1 MAVFVYDNT
10 KIDEF
15 VGVDQG
21 SVLIASSENI
31 DYGDINQAHTIER
44 DANYFNVDDWGEIR
58 WTADIVPFGPIAK
71 ITSLDTYYQV
81 IFPSDSTVLF
91 DVSAA
96 ALTSPVRIWIG
107 TGTIHEIGSGL
118 ERLVIPDLGAA
129 GPVIFNTSGVAEQS
143 FGKGRYTGNGVGLQ
157 ISQTAA
163 TELDQIYPWDGT
175 GTFNVSGGTTTPDH
189 ESYLPVIKN
198 AAKIKGGT
206 RRNYQVERAIF
217 DYSRDPIETWTE
229 DDYGSVT
236 TRQGSTFGSTS
247 LTFDDTIDDPLAK
260 ETSFSDTSVITGDN
274 YGSISD
280 TPTSFRDDGIIPR
293 KFGGQISLHEYQ
305 ATGVGAVESRPFFF
319 NGSGSIFKLAQA
331 TDIQLT
337 PSYIGSG
344 ILGTFSGEN
353 WFSQAPQSTVFGVGD
368 TVTVSGSA
376 KEEFIAQTPESTVLY
391 DVSGNANTSRS
402 RVTPTSKNPFRITG
416 SVSDISLTLG
426 SGDKSGTVL
435 YNISGGYTDIKAV
448 KADGNIN
455 LFDIT
460 GGMTQGRPVFT
471 PSWFSPLGD
480 QVTEELDWGLI
491 TATPTQTAEDWNVIL
506 TNDET
511 IPKEAENWGY
521 LLPDFNW
528 AQLGGQHYPNL
539 DSLSTGESSWTR
551 QTVSLTGIATFLLSE
566 KLDVAAALYYTSSG
580 KSGIATHNAGL
591 FFSGELWLSQ
601 APQHTVFGEGDYIT
615 LDGTGAEAWSPWIPE
630 GSGSLFTLGGSAE
643 ATTKAYLKGDYQ
655 YIGGTAGQVFSP
667 APVCSGDITLKTG
680 REEGQ
685 TYLRIIDL
693 PDDRFGGTFNMVGEG
708 LGQAFYA
715 YNTSSLFIGQTN
727 ENYGKITND
736 PAYGWDL
743 NQLGQA
749 SGTETFD
756 DETNRYSQDLL
767 FSNGGLTYD
776 QGSGGVTVLPSFDK
790 TASYSIDASTT
801 VVSQNWGLLGDQ
813 QVEPRADAQYTQE
826 TPHFTGF
833 KHQSEGTRNGLED
846 FGWVNETAPTANR
859 YPFQTPIKIV
869 DASPLAKTQWIP
881 KYHGKGPLIVTGLST
896 AIERVAV
903 ASSNT
908 TLFDF
913 VGTTS
918 PEKFIAQTPDN
929 TVLYDTS
936 GTLEES
942 VAKDWVGLG
951 TVSLTKHNGVG
962 FTTYRRII
970 FPPSSGIATFS
981 GASGIKWSGEPP
993 IGTYLHI
1000 IGGAYSGLKLSY
1012 ASQAQKVTTR
1022 LYGATQHPQIDYT
1035 PHYGIDRNIGIE
1047 TGFTLSPGGGTDRQT
1062 GITTSKFIPKY
1073 PGGQTPADG
1082 KGGNTHEVLTF
1093 SGRSI
1098 SRTNAPISTHG
1109 VIYILGIG
1117 TEGNGVI
1124 DPQTG
1129 VGDLYG
1135 VEFGAKERFIPATE
1149 YGFGSIMFDFTG
1161 TAPSRT
1167 ISVFGYYGDDRDPG
1181 AGTSGQISIRNEG
1194 TIGSTEKLIIQ
1205 EVGISTYNFSGAYS
1219 DLKATF
1225 TEVGS
1230 GSLYSIGGS
1239 SENVAAAEL
1248 VAGTSIFNG
1257 TAQESFIAQTPE
1269 NTATITLSGTANAFR
1284 QRIWVGTGNITIS
1297 NTIEA
1302 VTGIRVSL
1310 AGDGTLFG
1318 FGSAAE
1324 AIPYQGFASSVLV
1337 DFVGEAETREIANYG
1352 YYGDDKDPGTSGI
1365 LTFSGALS
1373 HPLID
1378 YTPAPKG
1385 SGLFQV
1391 GGSLDLKVFTK
1402 EIGIGTATF
1411 SGASTVRFISQAG
1424 EGTILYDLK
1433 GASAITK
1440 LHWVYQDF
1448 VTSGIVTVS
1457 TNADTALNQNF
1468 GYYGDDKDPGTSGK
1482 LTISGKPL
1490 IHPDV
1495 RFIPHVGIG
1504 VAVLYDIGGSSTE
1517 RRAWAPV
1524 YGTGS
1529 FKKFASLD
1537 EAYAR
1542 TSYQASGQINV
1553 LGIAPTEILVFEE
1566 GRTYVVI
1573 I

>member
-1 MAVFVYDNT
+1 MTVFVYDNT

-21 SVLIASSENI
+21 SILVSSSENI
-31 DYGDINQAHTIER
+31 DYGDINQTAVIER
-44 DANYFNVDDWGEIR
+44 DANYFNVDYWGEIR
-58 WTADIVPFGPIAK
+58 WLGDIVPFGPINLVDGRDEFGR
-71 ITSLDTYYQV
+71 SRSQV
-81 IFPSDSTVLF
+81 IFPADNTVLY
-91 DVSAA
+91 DVGAA
-96 ALTSPVRIWIG
+96 ALTNPVRPWIG
-107 TGTIHEIGSGL
+107 SGTIFEIGHGL

-129 GPVIFNTSGVAEQS
+129 GPVIFNTTGVVDESYSRANY
-143 FGKGRYTGNGVGLQ
+143 KGNGIGLQ

-163 TELDQIYPWDGT
+163 TELDQVYPWDGT

-198 AAKIKGGT
+198 AAKIKGGN
-206 RRNYQVERAIF
+206 RRNYQVDRVIY
-217 DYSRDPIETWTE
+217 DYTRDPKETWTQ
-229 DDYGSVT
+229 DNYGSVT

-247 LTFDDTIDDPLAK
+247 LSFDDTIEDPLGK

-274 YGSISD
+274 YGLISN
-280 TPTSFRDDGIIPR
+280 TPTSFRDDGVIER

-305 ATGVGAVESRPFFF
+305 AYGVGAVESRPFHYS
-319 NGSGSIFKLAQA
+319 GSGSIFKLAEA
-331 TDIQLT
+331 TDVAQT
-337 PSYIGSG
+337 PVVTGSG
-344 ILGTFSGEN
+344 TINVSGTN

-376 KEEFIAQTPESTVLY
+376 DESFVPQTPEGTVLY
-391 DVSGNANTSRS
+391 SVTGNADTARS
-402 RVTPTSKNPFRITG
+402 RITTGSRNPFRITG
-416 SVSDISLTLG
+416 SVSDISIVTG
-426 SGDKSGTVL
+426 SGDKSNTVL
-435 YNISGGYTDIKAV
+435 YNISGGYTDLKAV

-480 QVTEELDWGLI
+480 QVTEERDWGLI
-491 TATPTQTAEDWNVIL
+491 SATPTQPAEDWEVIR

-511 IPKEAENWGY
+511 IPKSAENWGY

-539 DSLSTGESSWTR
+539 DSLSTGESSWIR
-551 QTVSLTGIATFLLSE
+551 QTSAITETATFLLSE
-566 KLDVAAALYYTSSG
+566 ELDVAAALYYTSSG

-601 APQHTVFGEGDYIT
+601 APQHTVFGEEGQFTFSSTGNESIT
-615 LDGTGAEAWSPWIPE
+615 PWIPE

-643 ATTKAYLKGDYQ
+643 ATTKAYLQGDYQ

-667 APVCSGDITLKTG
+667 AVPGTGSITLSQG
-680 REEGQ
+680 REPGQ
-685 TYLRIIDL
+685 TYSRIIDTPEL
-693 PDDRFGGTFNMVGEG
+693 AFGGTFNMVGEG
-708 LGQAFYA
+708 KGQAFYA
-715 YNTSSLFIGQTN
+715 YNTSSLFVGQTN
-727 ENYGKITND
+727 EDYGNITND
-736 PAYGWDL
+736 PAFGWDL

-756 DETNRYSQDLL
+756 DETNKYDQDVL
-767 FSNGGLTYD
+767 FSSGGLTYD

-790 TASYSIDASTT
+790 TNSYSSDLSTT
-801 VVSQNWGLLGDQ
+801 VVSQSWGLLGEQ
-813 QVEPRADAQYTQE
+813 QLEPRADAQYTQE

-859 YPFQTPIKIV
+859 YPFETPIRIV
-869 DASPLAKTQWIP
+869 DADPLAKTQWIP
-881 KYHGKGPLIVTGLST
+881 KYHGKGTLVVTGLST
-896 AIERVAV
+896 APVRVAV

-913 VGTTS
+913 QGTTA
-918 PEKFIAQTPDN
+918 PEKFIAQTPEN

-936 GTLEES
+936 GLLVERTT
-942 VAKDWVGLG
+942 KDWVGVG
-951 TVSLTKHNGVG
+951 TITLQKHQGVG

-970 FPPSSGIATFS
+970 FPPSSGITTIS
-981 GASGIKWSGEPP
+981 GASVEKWSGDPP
-993 IGTYLHI
+993 EGTYLHI
-1000 IGGAYSGLKLSY
+1000 VGGAYSDLKAAY
-1012 ASQAQKVTTR
+1012 ATQAQKVTTR
-1022 LYGATQHPQIDYT
+1022 LYGELNHPQIDFT
-1035 PHYGIDRNIGIE
+1035 PHYGIERNIGIE
-1047 TGFTLSPGGGTDRQT
+1047 TGITLSPGGGTDRTT
-1062 GITTSKFIPKY
+1062 GITTAVFVPRY
-1073 PGGQTPADG
+1073 PGGQSLLDG
-1082 KGGNTHEVLTF
+1082 NNGKTSEVITID
-1093 SGRSI
+1093 GRSI

-1117 TEGNGVI
+1117 TAGNGVGGP
-1124 DPQTG
+1124 DEK
-1129 VGDLYG
+1129 GDLDG

-1161 TAPSRT
+1161 TAPSRV
-1167 ISVFGYYGDDRDPG
+1167 IQVFGYYGDDRDPG
-1181 AGTSGQISIRNEG
+1181 AGTTGQISIRNEG
-1194 TIGSTEKLIIQ
+1194 SVGSSEKLTVQ

-1219 DLKATF
+1219 DLKSTF

-1239 SENVAAAEL
+1239 SENIAAAEL

-1269 NTATITLSGTANAFR
+1269 NTATLTLSGTGDAFR
-1284 QRIWVGTGNITIS
+1284 QRIWVGTGNISLS
-1297 NTIEA
+1297 NNIKV
-1302 VTGIRVSL
+1302 VTGIRISL
-1310 AGDGTLFG
+1310 AGNGSLFG
-1318 FGSAAE
+1318 FGAAAE
-1324 AIPYQGFASSVLV
+1324 SIPYQGFASSVLV
-1337 DFVGEAETREIANYG
+1337 DFVGEAETREIAVYQ
-1352 YYGDDKDPGTSGI
+1352 DFVPSGV

-1378 YTPAPKG
+1378 FTPAPKG
-1385 SGLFQV
+1385 SGLFTV
-1391 GGSLDLKVFTK
+1391 GGTLDLKVFTR
-1402 EIGIGTATF
+1402 EIGSGSATITGG
-1411 SGASTVRFISQAG
+1411 SDVKFISQAG

-1448 VTSGIVTVS
+1448 VTSGIATVS
-1457 TNADTALNQNF
+1457 GLGGTKEIQNY
-1468 GYYGDDKDPGTSGK
+1468 GYYGDDRDPGTSGII
-1482 LTISGKPL
+1482 TISGTPL
-1490 IHPDV
+1490 VHPDV
-1495 RFIPHVGIG
+1495 RYIPHVGIG

-1542 TSYQASGQINV
+1542 TSYIASGQVNIN
-1553 LGIAPTEILVFEE
+1553 GIAPTEILVFEE

>member
-1 MAVFVYDNT
+1 MTVFVYDNT

-15 VGVDQG
+15 VGIDQG
-21 SVLIASSENI
+21 SILTSSSENI
-31 DYGDINQAHTIER
+31 DYGDINQTAVIER
-44 DANYFNVDDWGEIR
+44 DANYFNVDYWGEIR
-58 WTADIVPFGPIAK
+58 WLGDIVPFGPINVVDGRDEFGR
-71 ITSLDTYYQV
+71 SRSQV
-81 IFPSDSTVLF
+81 IFPADNTVLF
-91 DVSAA
+91 DVGAA
-96 ALTSPVRIWIG
+96 ALTNPVRPWIG
-107 TGTIHEIGSGL
+107 SGTIFEIGHGL

-129 GPVIFNTSGVAEQS
+129 GPVIFNTTGVVDESYSKANY
-143 FGKGRYTGNGVGLQ
+143 KGNGVGLQ

-163 TELDQIYPWDGT
+163 TELDQVYPWDGT

-198 AAKIKGGT
+198 AAKIKGGN
-206 RRNYQVERAIF
+206 RRNYQIDRVIF
-217 DYSRDPIETWTE
+217 DYSRDPRETWTQ
-229 DDYGSVT
+229 DNYGSVT

-247 LTFDDTIDDPLAK
+247 LSFDDTIEDALAK
-260 ETSFSDTSVITGDN
+260 EVSFSDTSVITGDN
-274 YGSISD
+274 YGLITD
-280 TPTSFRDDGIIPR
+280 TPTSFRDDGVIER

-305 ATGVGAVESRPFFF
+305 AYGVGAVESRPFFF
-319 NGSGSIFKLAQA
+319 NGSGSIFKLAEA
-331 TDIQLT
+331 TDVAQT
-337 PSYIGSG
+337 PVVTGSG
-344 ILGTFSGEN
+344 TINVSGTN

-376 KEEFIAQTPESTVLY
+376 DERFVPQTPEGTVLY
-391 DVSGNANTSRS
+391 SVTGNADTARS
-402 RVTPTSKNPFRITG
+402 RITTGSRNPFRITG
-416 SVSDISLTLG
+416 SVSDISIVTG
-426 SGDKSGTVL
+426 SGDKSNTVL
-435 YNISGGYTDIKAV
+435 YSISGGYTDLKAV

-460 GGMTQGRPVFT
+460 GGMTQGKPVFT

-480 QVTEELDWGLI
+480 QVTEELDWGQI
-491 TATPTQTAEDWNVIL
+491 VATPTQPAEDWEVIR

-511 IPKEAENWGY
+511 IPKSAENWGY

-539 DSLSTGESSWTR
+539 DSLSTGESSWIR
-551 QTVSLTGIATFLLSE
+551 QTSAITETATFLLSE
-566 KLDVAAALYYTSSG
+566 DPDVAAALAWESSG
-580 KSGIATHNAGL
+580 KSGIATHNAGI
-591 FFSGELWLSQ
+591 FISGELWLSQ
-601 APQHTVFGEGDYIT
+601 APQHTVFGEEGQFTISSTGNESIT
-615 LDGTGAEAWSPWIPE
+615 PWIPE

-643 ATTKAYLKGDYQ
+643 ATTKAYLQGDYQ

-667 APVCSGDITLKTG
+667 AVPGTGSITLSQG
-680 REEGQ
+680 REPGQ
-685 TYLRIIDL
+685 TYSRIIDTPEL
-693 PDDRFGGTFNMVGEG
+693 AFGGTFNMVGQA
-708 LGQAFYA
+708 LSQAFFA
-715 YNTSSLFIGQTN
+715 YNTSSLFVGQTN
-727 ENYGKITND
+727 EDYGNITND
-736 PAYGWDL
+736 PAFGWDL

-756 DETNRYSQDLL
+756 DETNKYDQDVL
-767 FSNGGLTYD
+767 FSSGGLTYD

-790 TASYSIDASTT
+790 TNSYSSDLSTT
-801 VVSQNWGLLGDQ
+801 VVSQSWGILGEQ
-813 QVEPRADAQYTQE
+813 QLEPRADAQYTQE

-859 YPFQTPIKIV
+859 YPFETPIKIV
-869 DASPLAKTQWIP
+869 DASPPAKTQWIP
-881 KYHGKGPLIVTGLST
+881 KYHGSGTLIVTGLST
-896 AIERVAV
+896 APVRVAV

-913 VGTTS
+913 QGTTA
-918 PEKFIAQTPDN
+918 PEKFIAQTPEN

-936 GTLEES
+936 GLLVERTT
-942 VAKDWVGLG
+942 KDWVGLG
-951 TVSLTKHNGVG
+951 TITLQKHQGVG

-970 FPPSSGIATFS
+970 FPPSSGITTIS
-981 GASGIKWSGEPP
+981 GASVEKWSGDPP
-993 IGTYLHI
+993 EGTYLHI
-1000 IGGAYSGLKLSY
+1000 FDNGPIYEKVTLA
-1012 ASQAQKVTTR
+1012 AQAQKVTTR
-1022 LYGATQHPQIDYT
+1022 LYGTLEHPDIDFT
-1035 PHYGIDRNIGIE
+1035 PHYGIERNIGIE
-1047 TGFTLSPGGGTDRQT
+1047 TGITLSPGGGTDRTT
-1062 GITTSKFIPKY
+1062 GITTSSFIPNY
-1073 PGGQTPADG
+1073 PGGQSALDG
-1082 KGGNTHEVLTF
+1082 QGGKTHEVIKID
-1093 SGRSI
+1093 GRSI

-1117 TEGNGVI
+1117 TAGNGVGGP
-1124 DPQTG
+1124 DEK
-1129 VGDLYG
+1129 GDLEG

-1149 YGFGSIMFDFTG
+1149 YGYGSIMFDFTG
-1161 TAPSRT
+1161 TAPSRV
-1167 ISVFGYYGDDRDPG
+1167 IQVFGYYGDDRDPG
-1181 AGTSGQISIRNEG
+1181 AGTTGQISIRNEG
-1194 TIGSTEKLIIQ
+1194 SVGSSEKLTVQ

-1219 DLKATF
+1219 DFKSTF

-1269 NTATITLSGTANAFR
+1269 NTATLTLSGTGDAFR
-1284 QRIWVGTGNITIS
+1284 QRIWVGTGNISLS
-1297 NTIEA
+1297 NNIKV
-1302 VTGIRVSL
+1302 VTGIRISL
-1310 AGDGTLFG
+1310 AGNGSLFG
-1318 FGSAAE
+1318 FGAAAE

-1337 DFVGEAETREIANYG
+1337 DFVGEAETREIAVYQ
-1352 YYGDDKDPGTSGI
+1352 DHVTSGI

-1378 YTPAPKG
+1378 FTPAPKG
-1385 SGLFQV
+1385 SGLFTV
-1391 GGSLDLKVFTK
+1391 GGTLDLKVFTR
-1402 EIGIGTATF
+1402 EIGSGSATITGG
-1411 SGASTVRFISQAG
+1411 SDVKFISQAG

-1448 VTSGIVTVS
+1448 VTSGIATVS
-1457 TNADTALNQNF
+1457 GLGGTREIQNY
-1468 GYYGDDKDPGTSGK
+1468 GYYGDDRDPGTSGNI
-1482 LTISGKPL
+1482 TISGTPL
-1490 IHPDV
+1490 VHPDV
-1495 RFIPHVGIG
+1495 RYIPHVGIG
-1504 VAVLYDIGGSSTE
+1504 VAVLYDIDGTSSE

-1542 TSYQASGQINV
+1542 TSYIASGQVNIN
-1553 LGIAPTEILVFEE
+1553 GIAPTEILVFEE

>member
-1 MAVFVYDNT
+1 MTVFVYDNT

-15 VGVDQG
+15 VAEDAG
-21 SVLIASSENI
+21 LITVGHATI
-31 DYGDINQAHTIER
+31 TDYGDINQTAIIER
-44 DANYFNVDDWGEIR
+44 DANYFNLHDWGEIR
-58 WTADIVPFGPIAK
+58 YLADIVPFGPINVVDGRDEFGR
-71 ITSLDTYYQV
+71 SRSQV
-81 IFPSDSTVLF
+81 IFPADNTVLY
-91 DVSAA
+91 DVGAA

-129 GPVIFNTSGVAEQS
+129 GPVIFNTSGVATES
-143 FGKGRYTGNGVGLQ
+143 LSKGLYTGSGAIAKTGL
-157 ISQTAA
+157 SA
-163 TELDQIYPWDGT
+163 TELDQVYPWNGSGT
-175 GTFNVSGGTTTPDH
+175 LTVSGGTTTPDH

-198 AAKIKGGT
+198 AAKIKGGYG
-206 RRNYQVERAIF
+206 RNYKNERVIY
-217 DYSRDPIETWTE
+217 DYSRDPRETWTE

-247 LTFDDTIDDPLAK
+247 LTFDDIIDDALAK

-274 YGSISD
+274 YGLITD
-280 TPTSFRDDGIIPR
+280 TPTSFRDDGVIER

-305 ATGVGAVESRPFFF
+305 ATGIGAKESRPFHFT
-319 NGSGSIFKLAQA
+319 GSGSIFKLAEA
-331 TDIQLT
+331 TDIQLSPVIT
-337 PSYIGSG
+337 
-344 ILGTFSGEN
+344 GTGTGWTFTGTN

-376 KEEFIAQTPESTVLY
+376 KEEFIAQTPERTVLF
-391 DVSGNANTSRS
+391 DVSSSAETPRT
-402 RVTPTSKNPFRITG
+402 RLVPTSKNPFRITG
-416 SVSDISLTLG
+416 SVSDISLVTG

-435 YNISGGYTDIKAV
+435 YNISGGYTDLKAV

-460 GGMTQGRPVFT
+460 GGMTQGKPVFT

-480 QVTEELDWGLI
+480 QITEELDWGLI
-491 TATPTQTAEDWNVIL
+491 TATPTQPSEDWNVIR

-511 IPKEAENWGY
+511 IPKSAENWGY

-539 DSLSTGESSWTR
+539 DSFSTGESSWTR
-551 QTVSLTGIATFLLSE
+551 QTSALTGIATFLLSE

-615 LDGTGAEAWSPWIPE
+615 LDGTGAEAWVPWIPE
-630 GSGSLFTLGGSAE
+630 GTGSLFTLGGHAE
-643 ATTKAYLKGDYQ
+643 SVTKAYLKGDYQ
-655 YIGGTAGQVFSP
+655 YIGGEAGIVFSP
-667 APVCSGDITLKTG
+667 APVCSGDITLSQG
-680 REEGQ
+680 REPGQ

-693 PDDRFGGTFNMVGEG
+693 PDDRFGGTFNMVGQA
-708 LGQAFYA
+708 LSQAFFS
-715 YNTSSLFIGQTN
+715 YNTSSLFVGQTN
-727 ENYGKITND
+727 EDYGLITND
-736 PAYGWDL
+736 PAFGWDL

-756 DETNRYSQDLL
+756 DETNRYDQDVL
-767 FSNGGLTYD
+767 FSSGGLTYD

-790 TASYSIDASTT
+790 TDSYSIDVSTT
-801 VVSQNWGLLGDQ
+801 VVSQNWGILGEQ
-813 QVEPRADAQYTQE
+813 QIEYRSDAQYTQE

-859 YPFQTPIKIV
+859 YPFETPIRIV
-869 DASPLAKTQWIP
+869 DAVPPAKTQWIP
-881 KYHGKGPLIVTGLST
+881 KYHGKGTLVVTGLST
-896 AIERVAV
+896 APVRVAV

-908 TLFDF
+908 VLWDF

-918 PEKFIAQTPDN
+918 PERYIAQTPEN
-929 TVLYDTS
+929 TVLYETG
-936 GTLEES
+936 GTRISEKTT
-942 VAKDWVGLG
+942 KDWVGLG
-951 TVSLTKHNGVG
+951 SISLTQTQAVG

-970 FPPSSGIATFS
+970 FPPSSGITTIS
-981 GASGIKWSGEPP
+981 GASVEKWSGDPP
-993 IGTYLHI
+993 EGTYLHI
-1000 IGGAYSGLKLSY
+1000 VGGAYSDLKAAY
-1012 ASQAQKVTTR
+1012 ATQAQKVTTR
-1022 LYGATQHPQIDYT
+1022 LYGELNHPQIDFT

-1047 TGFTLSPGGGTDRQT
+1047 TGLTLSPGGGTDRQT
-1062 GITTSKFIPKY
+1062 GITTAVFVPKY
-1073 PGGQTPADG
+1073 PGGQSLLDG
-1082 KGGNTHEVLTF
+1082 KGGTTHEVLTF
-1093 SGRSI
+1093 SGKSI
-1098 SRTNAPISTHG
+1098 SRTNAPITTHG
-1109 VIYILGIG
+1109 VIYLLGIG
-1117 TEGNGVI
+1117 TDGNGVI

-1129 VGDLYG
+1129 RGDLAG
-1135 VEFGAKERFIPATE
+1135 VEFGAKERFVPATE
-1149 YGFGSIMFDFTG
+1149 YGTGSIMFDFTG
-1161 TAPSRT
+1161 TAPNRV

-1194 TIGSTEKLIIQ
+1194 SVGSSEKLSVQ

-1225 TEVGS
+1225 REVGS

-1269 NTATITLSGTANAFR
+1269 STATVTLSGTGDAYR
-1284 QRIWVGTGNITIS
+1284 QRIWVGTGNISLS
-1297 NTIEA
+1297 NNIKV
-1302 VTGIRVSL
+1302 VTGIRISL
-1310 AGDGTLFG
+1310 AGDGSLFG
-1318 FGSAAE
+1318 FGGASE

-1337 DFVGEAETREIANYG
+1337 DFAGAAETREIAVYQ
-1352 YYGDDKDPGTSGI
+1352 DFVPSGV

-1378 YTPAPKG
+1378 FTPAPKG

-1411 SGASTVRFISQAG
+1411 SGSSTVRFISQAG

-1448 VTSGIVTVS
+1448 VTSGITTIS
-1457 TNADTALNQNF
+1457 GIGGTREIQNY

-1490 IHPDV
+1490 VHPDV
-1495 RFIPHVGIG
+1495 RYIPHVGIG

-1529 FKKFASLD
+1529 FKKLASLD

-1553 LGIAPTEILVFEE
+1553 NGIAPTEILVFEE